1 MIPRPPRSTR
11 TDTLFP
17 YTTLFRSIG
26 NGRGGKKRR
35 EVGERK
41 PARRGRRPG
50 AGNARRWVVALS
62 PPSRCGREWGSKS
75 VAELLV
81 TRGVHQP
88 VELSLV
94 GQRHAKEPALAFG
107 VAVDQRR
114 VLLKLA
120 IALGHDAV
128 DRRID
133 VARGLDRFD
142 PRRVPAPDQ
151 FGAALGNFDKDDIAK
166 LTLRKVGDPD
176 RRDIAL
182 DVDPFMP

>member
-1 MIPRPPRSTR
+1 MRIS
-11 TDTLFP
+11 DWSSDVCSSDL
-17 YTTLFRSIG
+17 
-26 NGRGGKKRR
+26 
-35 EVGERK
+35 VGERK

-107 VAVDQRR
+107 EIGRASCRER
-114 VLLKLA
+114 VCLY
-120 IALGHDAV
+120 V
-128 DRRID
+128 
-133 VARGLDRFD
+133 
-142 PRRVPAPDQ
+142 
-151 FGAALGNFDKDDIAK
+151 
-166 LTLRKVGDPD
+166 
-176 RRDIAL
+176 
-182 DVDPFMP
+182 